1 MAKQTIAI
9 LSPGDMGHAVGRAVL
24 SLGHE
29 VVTTLAGRSERTR
42 ALSAKAGLT
51 ALADLEAVVAEADLV
66 LSILPPEAAQ
76 ANARE
81 IAEAMRRAD
90 VCPPVAGH
98 RGSPDREVKRLSA
111 RATFS
116 RKSTSCWIGSSAK
129 RASSTSTSP
138 GWRP

>member
-24 SLGHE
+24 SLGHN

-90 VCPPVAGH
+90 VRPPVADCNAIAPETARSWIH
-98 RGSPDREVKRLSA
+98 RVPC
-111 RATFS
+111 ATIP
-116 RKSTSCWIGSSAK
+116 R
-129 RASSTSTSP
+129 
-138 GWRP
+138 